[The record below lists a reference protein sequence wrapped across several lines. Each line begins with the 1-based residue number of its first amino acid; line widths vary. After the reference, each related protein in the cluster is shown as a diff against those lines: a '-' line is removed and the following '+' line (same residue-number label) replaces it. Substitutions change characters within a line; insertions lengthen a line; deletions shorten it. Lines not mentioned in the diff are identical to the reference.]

1 MIFRALAVIVML
13 ATAAEAKRVCFS
25 GPIRQHVIVG
35 ASSRIAGSGGAIV
48 ASGIEP
54 LPDWRFRDLNR
65 IVRAHV
71 VRIAPG
77 LAIYHPP
84 PLAGIDVVL
93 EDREHQAQLRT
104 ERALTVEEPPA
115 PPLVRSIEA
124 TDVSGRRTVAAEL
137 GQQVP
142 EHALIV
148 IISRVE
154 RDRLV
159 PLSWALVSGGSLDP
173 MVLWHTPYGCDA
185 TVETWVEPKAGER
198 VVLSWVDDAGRV
210 SEPSKPIVIS
220 GASKGK

>member
-1 MIFRALAVIVML
+1 MIAVL
-13 ATAAEAKRVCFS
+13 ATAVEAKRVCFS
-25 GPIRQHVIVG
+25 GPMRQHVIVG
-35 ASSRIAGSGGAIV
+35 ASSRVAGSGGAIV
-48 ASGIEP
+48 ASGTEP

-65 IVRAHV
+65 IVRARV

-93 EDREHQAQLRT
+93 EDLDHQAQLRT
-104 ERALTVEEPPA
+104 QRALIIEEPPA
-115 PPLVRSIEA
+115 PPLVRAITA
-124 TDVSGRRTVAAEL
+124 TDGSGRRAVNAEL
-137 GQQVP
+137 GEPVP

-148 IISRVE
+148 IVSRVE
-154 RDRLV
+154 RDHTV
-159 PLSWALVSGGSLDP
+159 ALSWAAVSGGSSEP

-185 TVETWVEPKAGER
+185 TVDTWVEPRAGER
-198 VVLSWVDDAGRV
+198 VVLSWVDDAGRI